1 MMNKLVENIE
11 KQYFENNK
19 KEKIFS
25 TNYNK
30 IITFSSC
37 PRLSELANG

>member
-1 MMNKLVENIE
+1 MMIKLVKNFE
-11 KQYFENNK
+11 KQRFE
-19 KEKIFS
+19 KENIFS